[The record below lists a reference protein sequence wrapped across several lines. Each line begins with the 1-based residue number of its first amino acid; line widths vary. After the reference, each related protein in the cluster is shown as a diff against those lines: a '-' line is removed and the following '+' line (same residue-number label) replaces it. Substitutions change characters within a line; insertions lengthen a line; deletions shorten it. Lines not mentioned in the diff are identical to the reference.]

1 MSAAASLDPADA
13 CYKVWLVEEQ
23 AAIGGEAVYF
33 RATLRTAPRYVD
45 SDRYNGCGECAEVCP
60 KRFAS
65 VFDAGLAEQLAA
77 YRLYPQATPDSFV
90 IEKRSVAPCCAA
102 CPAGQRAQG
111 YISLIR
117 EGRVDDVYRSI
128 IEDNPFPRHQLDWF
142 PEQKDQAVGVAF
154 DCPAADFITQ
164 FVTGLEEH
172 V

>member
-1 MSAAASLDPADA
+1 MRATRSGWSKSRRPSAARPSTSGRR
-13 CYKVWLVEEQ
+13 C
-23 AAIGGEAVYF
+23 
-33 RATLRTAPRYVD
+33 APRYVD

-60 KRFAS
+60 KRFDS

-90 IEKRSVAPCCAA
+90 IEKRSVAPYCAA

-154 DCPAADFITQ
+154 DCPAADHENCPSSYK
-164 FVTGLEEH
+164 LEQ
-172 V
+172 VAA